1 MKTKL
6 DGLKK
11 TNLLASICIFKE
23 GLVYL
28 YKVLDSK
35 TIKQDGKVT
44 QQGEEGKE
52 KNSAAGLQPT
62 QVASVKAVSL
72 ANKT

>member
-6 DGLKK
+6 DGLKR

-28 YKVLDSK
+28 YKVLDSII
-35 TIKQDGKVT
+35 IKQDGKIT
-44 QQGEEGKE
+44 QQGQERKE
-52 KNSAAGLQPT
+52 KNSASGLQPT
-62 QVASVKAVSL
+62 QVASVKTLSL

>member
-6 DGLKK
+6 DRLTR
-11 TNLLASICIFKE
+11 TNLLASICFYKE

-28 YKVLDSK
+28 YKVLDSI
-35 TIKQDGKVT
+35 TIKQDGKIT
-44 QQGEEGKE
+44 QQGKERKE
-52 KNSAAGLQPT
+52 KNSAASLQPT

-72 ANKT
+72 ANKM